1 MPVTLSGLS
10 SDIDT
15 QGIIQKLVEVERM
28 PIKRLQYE
36 KEIKHVEKKT
46 WGELKTKLKK
56 FDETL
61 KNLYGFQQVFKKR
74 KFITDKEEYINA
86 SVIDNADKCEHD
98 IEINQL
104 AKAHKIMT
112 DKISDDKVLPGAI
125 FIIQIGEEKVE
136 IKGFKNGGK
145 INKLVKVLKD
155 EGKDIIKVQKVKTDS
170 KNIIL
175 SIESL
180 KTGEKNYIKI
190 EGASPDDNKLFNE
203 LGLFRTEKPVA
214 LDFNFNDKTPSS
226 LQFHNGYNNTPAL
239 FVCPGKKADIMI
251 NKKINNGSIEVI
263 YKSIPLPVKHV
274 NGNQVIQKSIDEVT
288 IKDVTIFG
296 ADIILNKFKKPI
308 DTKKGEAY
316 IQINFDNNDNNK
328 KITINL
334 SATNKW
340 TVIKKELNNSVNI
353 NSISF
358 INKTDRNFLFDNL
371 KIFEMGDGKQF
382 KNVVQTPQ
390 DAKIKINGVE
400 MTRDKNKNLDDII
413 DGVSLNLLKKSTEPI
428 KIEIKEDIEKIEKTL
443 GDFIKQYN
451 NIIKYILEVSKNSK
465 AKKPGKKKL
474 DRGVLSNN
482 ITLMNL
488 HSKIRATVLN
498 SYTTSLGRKLA
509 ILTQIGISTGKWG
522 SAWDNVRKGLLKLDK
537 DKFIF
542 TLNSYGDKISELFGY
557 DSNNDKIIDT
567 GIAFTLNNVI
577 TPFIR
582 RQGII
587 EGKISL
593 VDTLIRSTDKR
604 IARKEEQL
612 KKYEENLRHKFSKME
627 QGMHSLKGS
636 QKAIESQMNN
646 LPGFSSPS
654 KKKK

>member
-15 QGIIQKLVEVERM
+15 QGIIQKLVEVERI
-28 PIKRLQYE
+28 PINRLQYE

-56 FDETL
+56 FNETL

-86 SVIDNADKCEHD
+86 SVVDNAEKCEHD

-112 DKISDDKVLPGAI
+112 DKISDDKVLPGAT
-125 FIIQIGEEKVE
+125 FIIQIGEEKIE

-180 KTGEKNYIKI
+180 KTGEKNHIKL

-239 FVCPGKKADIMI
+239 FVGTKKKADVMI

-263 YKSIPLPVKHV
+263 YKSIPLPIKHV
-274 NGNQVIQKSIDEVT
+274 NGNQMIQKSIDEVT

-296 ADIILNKFKKPI
+296 ADIILNKFKKSKA
-308 DTKKGEAY
+308 TKTGEAY
-316 IQINFDNNDNNK
+316 IQINLDNNK

-334 SATNKW
+334 NTTNKW
-340 TVIKKELNNSVNI
+340 AVIKKELNNSVNI
-353 NSISF
+353 HSISF

-382 KNVVQTPQ
+382 KNVVQKPQ

-400 MTRDKNKNLDDII
+400 MTRDKNKNLDDIM
-413 DGVSLNLLKKSTEPI
+413 DGVSLNLLKKFTEPI

-465 AKKPGKKKL
+465 AKKPGEKNS

-482 ITLMNL
+482 ISLMNL
-488 HSKIRATVLN
+488 HSKIRSTVLN

-557 DSNNDKIIDT
+557 DSNKNKTIDT

-593 VDTLIRSTDKR
+593 ADTLIRSTDKR

-612 KKYEENLRHKFSKME
+612 KKYEETLRHKFSKME
-627 QGMHSLKGS
+627 QGMQSLKGS
-636 QKAIESQMNN
+636 QKAIESQINT
-646 LPGFSSPS
+646 LPGFSSTS
-654 KKKK
+654 KKK

>member
-1 MPVTLSGLS
+1 
-10 SDIDT
+10 
-15 QGIIQKLVEVERM
+15 
-28 PIKRLQYE
+28 
-36 KEIKHVEKKT
+36 
-46 WGELKTKLKK
+46 
-56 FDETL
+56 
-61 KNLYGFQQVFKKR
+61 
-74 KFITDKEEYINA
+74 
-86 SVIDNADKCEHD
+86 
-98 IEINQL
+98 
-104 AKAHKIMT
+104 
-112 DKISDDKVLPGAI
+112 
-125 FIIQIGEEKVE
+125 
-136 IKGFKNGGK
+136 
-145 INKLVKVLKD
+145 
-155 EGKDIIKVQKVKTDS
+155 
-170 KNIIL
+170 
-175 SIESL
+175 
-180 KTGEKNYIKI
+180 
-190 EGASPDDNKLFNE
+190 
-203 LGLFRTEKPVA
+203 
-214 LDFNFNDKTPSS
+214 
-226 LQFHNGYNNTPAL
+226 
-239 FVCPGKKADIMI
+239 
-251 NKKINNGSIEVI
+251 
-263 YKSIPLPVKHV
+263 
-274 NGNQVIQKSIDEVT
+274 
-288 IKDVTIFG
+288 
-296 ADIILNKFKKPI
+296 
-308 DTKKGEAY
+308 
-316 IQINFDNNDNNK
+316 
-328 KITINL
+328 
-334 SATNKW
+334 
-340 TVIKKELNNSVNI
+340 
-353 NSISF
+353 
-358 INKTDRNFLFDNL
+358 
-371 KIFEMGDGKQF
+371 
-382 KNVVQTPQ
+382 
-390 DAKIKINGVE
+390 

-612 KKYEENLRHKFSKME
+612 KK
-627 QGMHSLKGS
+627 
-636 QKAIESQMNN
+636 
-646 LPGFSSPS
+646 
-654 KKKK
+654 